1 MKSQVADAIETHR
14 QAGREFEAG
23 GVRGFVREEGD
34 GDPVVL
40 MHGVPVSSFLYR
52 KVLPLLAERGL
63 NGVAFD
69 LPGMGLSERPRDFDY
84 TWSGL
89 GRWTG
94 AAIDALG
101 IERCHLVLHD
111 VGGPV
116 GLEWALRNRNRVKT
130 LTVLDTVLA
139 VDGFHRFWAIALAAP
154 PVIGRAWVVG
164 TRPPFARWLFYW
176 TGIADRSATPAAEVD
191 AHLTLLR
198 GDDGGRAY
206 QRIVRGFEL
215 NAEKERFYLDGL
227 RETGWPSR
235 ILWGDRDP
243 ALGEDQRRP
252 IEEALGVKA
261 TVIPAKHF
269 LQEDQAPAVAKTIA
283 DLAESA

>member
-1 MKSQVADAIETHR
+1 MNPQVAEAIEAHR
-14 QAGREFEAG
+14 RAGREFEAG

-52 KVLPLLAERGL
+52 KVLPLLADRGL
-63 NGVAFD
+63 KGVAFD
-69 LPGMGLSERPRDFDY
+69 LPGMGLSGRPRDFDY
-84 TWSGL
+84 SWTGL

-94 AAIDALG
+94 AAVDALG
-101 IERCHLVLHD
+101 IEQCHLALHD
-111 VGGPV
+111 VGGPI
-116 GLEWALRNRNRVKT
+116 GLEWALRNRDRVKT
-130 LTVLDTVLA
+130 LTVLDTLLA

-191 AHLTLLR
+191 AHFTLLR

-215 NAEKERFYLDGL
+215 TAVKESFYLDGV
-227 RETGWPSR
+227 REAGWPSR

-243 ALGEDQRRP
+243 ALGEDERRP
-252 IEEALGVKA
+252 IEEALGVGA
-261 TVIPAKHF
+261 TIIPAKHF
-269 LQEDQAPAVAKTIA
+269 LQEDQAPAVAGTIA
-283 DLAESA
+283 DLAASA

>member
-1 MKSQVADAIETHR
+1 MNPQVAEAIEAHR
-14 QAGREFEAG
+14 RAGREFEAG
-23 GVRGFVREEGD
+23 GLRGFVREEGD

-63 NGVAFD
+63 KGVAFD
-69 LPGMGLSERPRDFDY
+69 LPGMGFSERPHDFDY
-84 TWSGL
+84 SWTGL

-101 IERCHLVLHD
+101 IERCHFVLHD
-111 VGGPV
+111 VGGPI
-116 GLEWALRNRNRVKT
+116 GLEWALRNRDRVKT

-154 PVIGRAWVVG
+154 PLIGRAWVVG

-176 TGIADRSATPAAEVD
+176 TGIAERSATPAAEVD
-191 AHLTLLR
+191 AHFTLLR

-215 NAEKERFYLDGL
+215 TAEKERFYLDGL
-227 RETGWPSR
+227 RETSWPSR

-243 ALGEDQRRP
+243 ALGEDERRP
-252 IEEALGVKA
+252 IEEALGVEA

-269 LQEDQAPAVAKTIA
+269 LQEDQAPAVAGTIA
-283 DLAESA
+283 DLAASA

>member
-215 NAEKERFYLDGL
+215 TAEKERFYLDGL
-227 RETGWPSR
+227 RETGWPSG

-252 IEEALGVKA
+252 IEEALVAKA